1 MERGGSPTV
10 EKVREIAGRVAA
22 SDGIE
27 VVEVEMLGGGGTRRV
42 RIFIDKPGGITHAD
56 CELVSKQVSAIL
68 DVEDLIHG
76 RYLLEVSSPGLDR
89 KLYKLADCE
98 RFRGQKAK
106 VRLHRRTDEGQ
117 QNFTGRLKG
126 VEEGMLALEIAPEKV
141 VRFRWEDVSQAR
153 LVVEW

>member
-10 EKVREIAGRVAA
+10 DKIREMAGRVAA
-22 SDGIE
+22 SEGIE
-27 VVEVEMLGGGGTRRV
+27 VVEVEMLGGGGSRRV

-56 CELVSKQVSAIL
+56 CELVSRQMSAIL
-68 DVEDLIHG
+68 DVEDLISG

-106 VRLHRRTDEGQ
+106 VRLHRRIDGQ
-117 QNFTGRLKG
+117 QNFTGRLQG
-126 VEEGMLALEIAPEKV
+126 VEEGMLALEIAPGNV
-141 VRFRWEDVSQAR
+141 LRFRWEDVSLAR
-153 LVVEW
+153 LAVEW